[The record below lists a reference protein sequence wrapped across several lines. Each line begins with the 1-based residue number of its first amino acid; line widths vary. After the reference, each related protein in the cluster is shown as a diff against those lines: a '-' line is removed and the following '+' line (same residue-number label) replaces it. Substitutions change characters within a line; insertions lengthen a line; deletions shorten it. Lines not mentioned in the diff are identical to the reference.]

1 MAGPPQPGA
10 ARVFLRD
17 TSLRFEAE
25 GVDVLRYSH
34 AARLLLVIRRGSI
47 TAYSIDRP
55 SQAPQVQTS
64 HQLDSCAGSLYH
76 ETFCLLGKT
85 FRDAC

>member
-1 MAGPPQPGA
+1 MAEPPQPGA

-55 SQAPQVQTS
+55 SQAPQGPRNAAVVVTYDRPIS
-64 HQLDSCAGSLYH
+64 IEHKYDIVLY
-76 ETFCLLGKT
+76 
-85 FRDAC
+85 